1 MKKAWIAE
9 ILLVGVAAGWGLG
22 FPVMK
27 IAVDET
33 PVLTVLWL
41 RFMLSALLLLPFCFG
56 WLKKISSK
64 TFFTGCLLGVLLG
77 TSFIFLITGLQMTT
91 ASNTGFLA
99 GLAVIWVLLLSAP
112 LSGKLPSIE
121 AVLATVFGLMGL
133 IVMSD
138 FSSTQIQWGE
148 ILVIIG
154 SLFSALHI
162 VVLDKV
168 TNQHNNSVLTFIEI
182 ATIAILIFIIQAI
195 NTPNNLLPNNW
206 SNSLITALII
216 TSVFST
222 VLAFWIQTAYQ
233 RYTTPTRAVLIYNLE
248 PVFSALFAVWLLNE
262 TLSSDVFVGGGLIL
276 IGMCFPSLFTL
287 FKKRKMVSDLSH

>member
-56 WLKKISSK
+56 SLKKISSK
-64 TFFTGCLLGVLLG
+64 TFFTGCLLGILLG

-91 ASNTGFLA
+91 ASN
-99 GLAVIWVLLLSAP
+99 
-112 LSGKLPSIE
+112 
-121 AVLATVFGLMGL
+121 
-133 IVMSD
+133 
-138 FSSTQIQWGE
+138 QQ
-148 ILVIIG
+148 
-154 SLFSALHI
+154 
-162 VVLDKV
+162 
-168 TNQHNNSVLTFIEI
+168 NNSVLTFIEN

-222 VLAFWIQTAYQ
+222 VLAFWIQTSYQ